1 MVLLEKVPSIRV
13 PWCGVPASRTWGFQV
28 HSGYHQLS
36 FSNRILHDWRTGCSE
51 MLVSQPSTLLEGN
64 SPANTQHMRGIKL
77 ANLMAA
83 GDTVADSNRRLL
95 LMSQAAGAIIHC
107 QLNCNKKICTVPSTK
122 VSSEIE
128 ADLLLLILLAVSPW
142 SRSFCIQSLRR
153 LPEASSLSS
162 RDCQTPV
169 GVSRCVVVC
178 MAVQ

>member
-1 MVLLEKVPSIRV
+1 MECLLQ
-13 PWCGVPASRTWGFQV
+13 GLGDFQV

-64 SPANTQHMRGIKL
+64 SPANIQHLRGVKL

-122 VSSEIE
+122 VSSWIE
-128 ADLLLLILLAVSPW
+128 ADLLLLDLLAVPPW
-142 SRSFCIQSLRR
+142 YKTWSLEPSLR
-153 LPEASSLSS
+153 LYPELALF
-162 RDCQTPV
+162 P
-169 GVSRCVVVC
+169 
-178 MAVQ
+178 